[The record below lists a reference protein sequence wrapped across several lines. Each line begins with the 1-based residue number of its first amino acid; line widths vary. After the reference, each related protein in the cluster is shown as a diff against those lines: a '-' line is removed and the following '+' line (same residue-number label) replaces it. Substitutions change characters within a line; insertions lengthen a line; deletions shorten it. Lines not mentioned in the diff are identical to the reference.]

1 MPTAT
6 ENEALNKTN
15 GLQLEFCKVC
25 CFKNILKVFKLYFLR
40 TYWETSTAFIPW
52 ALWMKTRDPPR
63 KNRK

>member
-40 TYWETSTAFIPW
+40 TSWETSTAFIPW
-52 ALWMKTRDPPR
+52 ALWMKTLDPPR